1 VKRVAQGVADDQSSE
16 ALRSRRWHK
25 TRQPNPKMQAGIDAR
40 VRHHLSHAQIQIARG
55 LAMNPEKMR

>member
-1 VKRVAQGVADDQSSE
+1 MTNSSE